1 MLSDWMLSEHSTDV
15 LQLETCDEDPITLI
29 CLFIKY
35 NEPLLSKVELEGEDG
50 VLGGLARQLP
60 VLGQDAGPLRGFHVG
75 ILRMEKQNI
84 QRKLLPGYEWIIPVH
99 RWLSCL
105 ATGRRR
111 SSLDPLPEKRVIL

>member
-60 VLGQDAGPLRGFHVG
+60 VLGQDAGSLRGFHVG
-75 ILRMEKQNI
+75 ILRMGK
-84 QRKLLPGYEWIIPVH
+84 
-99 RWLSCL
+99 
-105 ATGRRR
+105 
-111 SSLDPLPEKRVIL
+111 SSDKISKSL